1 MYLIK
6 MRKFINSL
14 IFKILVLLSNLI
26 NLAIAFFPFFSISM
40 KRRKLLSL
48 LSIFCLSLVLTISC
62 SQTPQTNESATTET
76 PNTTTNPQSPPI
88 VIGYSNWAGWWPWAI
103 AESEGLFTKNGA
115 NVELKWFDGY
125 LASMEAFAAG
135 QLDGNCQTLNDTIS
149 FAGSSVNGQVA
160 VLVNDN
166 SAGNDKI
173 IVTKDINKV
182 EDLRGKKV
190 AVEEGVVDD
199 FLLTLALEEAGMSR
213 DDVEIVNLETGAAA
227 AAFASGQTDAVG
239 AFPPFWLTALKRE
252 GSKELISSKDFPG
265 AIPDLL
271 VVSQKLID
279 EQPEQVQALVNTWF
293 DIIDFMAKNPEK
305 ADEIMAKRADVTVEE
320 LQLLKEGTKIF
331 TIEENLEAFS
341 DGDSMKHMPFAAKK
355 MSQFMLDVG
364 FIESEPDLTKI
375 LSDRFIK
382 AYAESK

>member
-1 MYLIK
+1 
-6 MRKFINSL
+6 
-14 IFKILVLLSNLI
+14 
-26 NLAIAFFPFFSISM
+26 M
-40 KRRKLLSL
+40 KRRKILSL
-48 LSIFCLSLVLTISC
+48 LSVFCLSLILTISC
-62 SQTPQTNESATTET
+62 SQTPQTNQSTTTENPNTNNNSAT
-76 PNTTTNPQSPPI
+76 PPI

-103 AESEGLFTKNGA
+103 AESEGLFTKNGV

-173 IVTKDINKV
+173 IVTQEINSV
-182 EDLRGKKV
+182 EDLKGKKV
-190 AVEEGVVDD
+190 AVEEGVVED
-199 FLLTLALEEAGMSR
+199 FLLSLALEEAGMSR
-213 DDVEIVNLETGAAA
+213 NDVEIVNLETGAAA

-271 VVSQKLID
+271 VVSQKLIN
-279 EQPEQVQALVNTWF
+279 EQPEKVQALVNTWF
-293 DIIDFMAKNPEK
+293 DILDFMAKNPEK
-305 ADEIMAKRADVTVEE
+305 ADEIMAQRADVSTEE

-341 DGDSMKHMPFAAKK
+341 AGDNMKHMPFAAKK
-355 MSQFMLDVG
+355 MSKFMLDVG

-375 LSDRFIK
+375 FDDRFVK

>member
-1 MYLIK
+1 
-6 MRKFINSL
+6 
-14 IFKILVLLSNLI
+14 
-26 NLAIAFFPFFSISM
+26 M

-48 LSIFCLSLVLTISC
+48 LSVFCLSLVLTISC
-62 SQTPQTNESATTET
+62 SQSPESDTAET
-76 PNTTTNPQSPPI
+76 PDTGTTDAAPI

-103 AESEGLFTKNGA
+103 AESEDLFAKNGA
-115 NVELKWFDGY
+115 NVELRWFDGY
-125 LASMEAFAAG
+125 LASMEALAAG

-149 FAGSSVNGQVA
+149 FADSAVNGEVA

-166 SAGNDKI
+166 AAGNDKI
-173 IVTKDINKV
+173 IVAEEINTIQ
-182 EDLRGKKV
+182 DLQSKKV
-190 AVEEGVVDD
+190 AVEAGVVDD

-213 DDVEIVNLETGAAA
+213 DDVEIVDLETGAAA

-252 GSKELISSKDFPG
+252 GSKELITSKDFPG

-293 DIIDFMAKNPEK
+293 DILDFMEQNPER
-305 ADEIMAKRADVTVEE
+305 ADEIMAQRADVTVEE
-320 LQLLKEGTKIF
+320 LQLFKEGTKMF
-331 TIEENLEAFS
+331 TLEENLEAFS
-341 DGDSMKHMPFAAKK
+341 DGDSMKHMPFAARR
-355 MSQFMLDVG
+355 MAQFMLDVG

-375 LSDRFIK
+375 LDAQFVK
-382 AYAESK
+382 AHAEAQS